1 MPGTHPTMPTSPIT
15 RLAAAIWLL
24 ALLNPAQAG
33 LENKLNEY
41 YSSLGGAASVS
52 PANLYQGQSAGYFS
66 GGGIRVRAPVSN
78 YNLLSFQAPKLQ
90 YGCSGIDAFL
100 GGFSF
105 INKEQLIAMA
115 RQIGSTAVSTAFYLA
130 LDSMSPELSALMKQL
145 QEWANNANRFNINSC
160 EAGTRMGASI
170 WRNLGGDKSDFCK
183 RVKTG
188 SGVLSDEFSAKLACD
203 TDGWDFSWL
212 PGTDPNRD
220 EEVKLKQMV
229 AGNVVWRAL
238 KSAGINDN
246 ELGELVM
253 SVTGSVIIPQGD
265 SRNPQQARA
274 VESTMT
280 YQEVID
286 GVSSFRMLKCDEYSE
301 CLNPTVVTYNNDQ
314 RMARIRE
321 RVEKGI
327 AHIIKAVGDLSGTTD
342 IASCTSC
349 PHTMDA
355 LTVIE
360 LSEYPI
366 VALIQAE
373 HDAGMDGSGVARE
386 YQELLIREV
395 TYRFFAKAAT
405 PLATALANDGEAVA
419 GTEGM
424 RARLADH
431 LHSVLALAQQAVSTE
446 LLRKGGLDAVLG
458 VYMQLKRMATARYS
472 PSLTQRLRLAQ
483 VLRR

>member
-1 MPGTHPTMPTSPIT
+1 MPFTLT
-15 RLAAAIWLL
+15 RLLGLALCGLLL
-24 ALLNPAQAG
+24 AAPVQAG

-52 PANLYQGQSAGYFS
+52 PTNMYQGQSAGYFS
-66 GGGIRVRAPVSN
+66 GGGIRVRTPVSN

-115 RQIGSTAVSTAFYLA
+115 RQIGSTAISTAFYLA

-170 WRNLGGDKSDFCK
+170 WRNMGGDKSDFCK

-188 SGVLSDEFSAKLACD
+188 SGVLSDEFTAKMACD

-212 PGTDPNRD
+212 PGADPNTN

-238 KSAGINDN
+238 KSAGINDH

-253 SVTGSVIIPQGD
+253 SVTGTVIVPQGN
-265 SRNPQQARA
+265 SKAPQQARA

-280 YQEVID
+280 YQEVIN
-286 GVSSFRMLKCDEYSE
+286 GESSFRMLKCDEYAE
-301 CLNPTVVTYNNDQ
+301 CLNPSVVTYNNDK

-327 AHIIKAVGDLSGTTD
+327 AHIVKAVGDLSGTTD
-342 IASCTSC
+342 IASCTTC

-373 HDAGMDGSGVARE
+373 HDAGMGGSGVARE

-395 TYRFFAKAAT
+395 AYRFFAKAAT
-405 PLATALANDGEAVA
+405 PLATALANDGEAIA

-424 RARLADH
+424 RARLSEH
-431 LHSVLALAQQAVSTE
+431 LHSVLALAQQEVSTE
-446 LLRKGGLDAVLG
+446 LLRKGGLNAVIG
-458 VYMQLKRMATARYS
+458 VYMQMKRMATARYA